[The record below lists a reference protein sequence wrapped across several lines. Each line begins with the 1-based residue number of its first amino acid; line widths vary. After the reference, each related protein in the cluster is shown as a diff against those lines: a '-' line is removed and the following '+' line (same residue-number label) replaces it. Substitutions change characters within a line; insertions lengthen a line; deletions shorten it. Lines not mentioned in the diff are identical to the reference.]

1 MQAAQYPSPKDPQWR
16 MLLGYGQQACRRQL
30 NIRHQGINMD
40 LCFSKIGKFRQCPHS
55 THVYFAGETVS
66 TGKIN
71 KIGNILAVYYIAIF
85 PGGHFPVEQLTFVG
99 CWNNEGYGFNG
110 GVCNSFSVGI
120 HISTNA
126 ETGNSG
132 SGSLN
137 SGDSTRKRVSLDSSN
152 RGKGTFRL
160 PSLLHSQRTSPQLC
174 TERVQPIIPSK
185 PNANWHGDL
194 STSCSV
200 ALYTTNS
207 IKERGFNHY
216 MTVYEKGTDWHSPHQ

>member
-1 MQAAQYPSPKDPQWR
+1 M
-16 MLLGYGQQACRRQL
+16 
-30 NIRHQGINMD
+30 
-40 LCFSKIGKFRQCPHS
+40 
-55 THVYFAGETVS
+55 S

-110 GVCNSFSVGI
+110 GVCNSFSVGM

-126 ETGNSG
+126 ETGSSG

-152 RGKGTFRL
+152 RGKGT
-160 PSLLHSQRTSPQLC
+160 
-174 TERVQPIIPSK
+174 
-185 PNANWHGDL
+185 
-194 STSCSV
+194 
-200 ALYTTNS
+200 
-207 IKERGFNHY
+207 
-216 MTVYEKGTDWHSPHQ
+216 